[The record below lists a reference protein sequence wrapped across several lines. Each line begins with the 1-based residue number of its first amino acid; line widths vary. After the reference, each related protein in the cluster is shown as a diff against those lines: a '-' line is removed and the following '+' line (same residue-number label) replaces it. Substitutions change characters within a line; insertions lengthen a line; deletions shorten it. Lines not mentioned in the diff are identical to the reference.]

1 MEFESILFD
10 VEDGVATITLNRP
23 DAANAMNLAVMR
35 DLMVASIRCDEDAGI
50 RAAVITGTGRFFSAG
65 GDLPSFAE
73 AGDDVG
79 ALIKEMTA
87 YYHAAVSRLSRMNAP
102 VVASVNGMAAGAGF
116 SLAASADLAIA
127 AESASFVSAYTNA
140 ALSPDGSST
149 YFVPRLVGVRRAMEL
164 MITNRRLSAAEA
176 LEWGLVNRVVPDD
189 ELTAAT
195 AELAFALASG
205 ATLAYGAVKA
215 LLHSSLSETLETQME
230 LEARLIARLASGSDG
245 QEGISA
251 FLEKRP
257 PRYTGS

>member
-1 MEFESILFD
+1 ML
-10 VEDGVATITLNRP
+10 
-23 DAANAMNLAVMR
+23 
-35 DLMVASIRCDEDAGI
+35 
-50 RAAVITGTGRFFSAG
+50 
-65 GDLPSFAE
+65 
-73 AGDDVG
+73 
-79 ALIKEMTA
+79 
-87 YYHAAVSRLSRMNAP
+87 
-102 VVASVNGMAAGAGF
+102 
-116 SLAASADLAIA
+116 
-127 AESASFVSAYTNA
+127 
-140 ALSPDGSST
+140 
-149 YFVPRLVGVRRAMEL
+149 
-164 MITNRRLSAAEA
+164 TNRRLSAAEA

-205 ATLAYGAVKA
+205 ATLAYGAVKQ